1 MSEQQ
6 NNTAQ
11 KQATTNNEGW
21 KEQLIKAVAGE
32 NEALKTFLNILL
44 HDLTLGAAAGMI
56 GMWFMRGKGMA
67 EELEAARK
75 ENKELKEELEDLQD
89 QLEELKDE
97 VKDMKAHQLPQGRLP
112 AAELNG
118 TSNPGKNHRRY
129 NTALLD

>member
-1 MSEQQ
+1 MSDQSK
-6 NNTAQ
+6 NTEQ
-11 KQATTNNEGW
+11 KQATDNKEGW

-32 NEALKTFLNILL
+32 NEGMKTALNILL
-44 HDLTLGAAAGMI
+44 NDITLGAAVGMI
-56 GMWFMRGKGMA
+56 GMWFMKGKGMA

-97 VKDMKAHQLPQGRLP
+97 VKDIKARQLPQGRQP
-112 AAELNG
+112 AAELRG
-118 TSNPGKNHRRY
+118 TSSTGKSHRRY

>member
-21 KEQLIKAVAGE
+21 KEQLIKSVAGE
-32 NEALKTFLNILL
+32 NEGIKTALNILL
-44 HDLTLGAAAGMI
+44 NDITLGAAVGMI
-56 GMWFMRGKGMA
+56 GMWFMKGKGMA

-75 ENKELKEELEDLQD
+75 ENKELKEELEELQE

-97 VKDMKAHQLPQGRLP
+97 VKDMKARQLPQGRPP

-118 TSNPGKNHRRY
+118 TNRPGKSHRRY